1 MGFAASPLF
10 RQAREGRDGADAN
23 FLASAL
29 PRTSQAHFTGASLC
43 SFAFSCCCETHQEPG
58 QPMMFSLTKAR
69 LLLRKEVLLL
79 SFPLPATTMAL
90 LLLSNGTHKG
100 FEPLAAMWCP
110 AEGTPGRNRE
120 GSPSVP
126 SVRRWHPHCSRAHDC
141 LETG

>member
-10 RQAREGRDGADAN
+10 RQAREGRDRAYAN

-29 PRTSQAHFTGASLC
+29 PHTSQAHFTGASLC

-58 QPMMFSLTKAR
+58 QPVIFSLTKAC
-69 LLLRKEVLLL
+69 LLLRKEDHLL

-90 LLLSNGTHKG
+90 LLLSNGTHKV
-100 FEPLAAMWCP
+100 FEPLASMWYP
-110 AEGTPGRNRE
+110 AKGTPGRYRA

-126 SVRRWHPHCSRAHDC
+126 SVRRCYPHCS
-141 LETG
+141 